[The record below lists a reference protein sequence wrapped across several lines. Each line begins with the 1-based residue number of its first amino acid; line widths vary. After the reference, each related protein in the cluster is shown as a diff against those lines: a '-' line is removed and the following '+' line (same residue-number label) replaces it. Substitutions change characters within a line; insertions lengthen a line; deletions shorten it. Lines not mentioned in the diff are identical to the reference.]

1 MAVRYHKATP
11 PGQRTYM
18 ELLPD
23 ITEKFTP
30 DILLAMAEIQQSRS
44 DFQIEKFVVNQHDTD
59 EMRYQQT
66 VIELQQLY
74 YTIKSVSLEMK
85 KTEIEINRLRATG
98 DEVDEIDAQIKEL
111 GLEQTRLVG
120 IGAFRELDMFMNIYN
135 SFEHK
140 YTRAEIEAAQPD
152 YWNKRLSRQATLE
165 AIGGTQAQAAHL
177 DSLRQIGALEMAP
190 EGGIRAVSQEMQQI
204 TGQTQKELS

>member
-1 MAVRYHKATP
+1 
-11 PGQRTYM
+11 M

-30 DILLAMAEIQQSRS
+30 DILLAMAEVQQSRS
-44 DFQIEKFVVNQHDTD
+44 DFQLEKFVVNQHDTD

-74 YTIKSVSLEMK
+74 YTIKTVSLEMK
-85 KTEIEINRLRATG
+85 KSEIEINKLRATG

-120 IGAFRELDMFMNIYN
+120 IGAFRELDKLMNIYN

-140 YTRAEIEAAQPD
+140 YTREEIEAAQPD

-204 TGQTQKELS
+204 TGQTQKELQ

>member
-1 MAVRYHKATP
+1 MDLVS
-11 PGQRTYM
+11 
-18 ELLPD
+18 LPD
-23 ITEKFTP
+23 IEEKYTP
-30 DILLAMAEIQQSRS
+30 EVLLAMAEVQQSRS
-44 DFQIEKFVVNQHDTD
+44 NFQIEKFVVNQHDTD
-59 EMRYQQT
+59 EMRYVQT

-74 YTIKSVSLEMK
+74 YTIKTVSLEMK
-85 KTEIEINRLRATG
+85 KTEIEIKKLRVTG

-120 IGAFRELDMFMNIYN
+120 IGAFRELDQLLKIYN

-140 YTRAEIEAAQPD
+140 YTRAEIEEAQPE

-177 DSLRQIGALEMAP
+177 DSLRQIGALEMAS
-190 EGGIRAVSQEMQQI
+190 EGGIRAVTKEMQQI
-204 TGQTQKELS
+204 TKKNKKELK

>member
-1 MAVRYHKATP
+1 
-11 PGQRTYM
+11 M

-30 DILLAMAEIQQSRS
+30 DILLAMAEVQQSRS
-44 DFQIEKFVVNQHDTD
+44 DFQLEKFVVNQHDTD
-59 EMRYQQT
+59 EMRYQQC
-66 VIELQQLY
+66 VIELQSLY
-74 YTIKSVSLEMK
+74 YTIKTVSLEMK
-85 KTEIEINRLRATG
+85 KSEIEISKLRATG
-98 DEVDEIDAQIKEL
+98 DEIDEIDAQLKEL

-120 IGAFRELDMFMNIYN
+120 IGAFRELDMLMNIYN

-204 TGQTQKELS
+204 TGQKEIA

>member
-1 MAVRYHKATP
+1 MDLVTLPNVEDRY
-11 PGQRTYM
+11 
-18 ELLPD
+18 
-23 ITEKFTP
+23 TP
-30 DILLAMAEIQQSRS
+30 DVLLAMAEVQQARS
-44 DFQIEKFVVNQHDTD
+44 NFQLEKFVINQHDTD

-74 YTIKSVSLEMK
+74 YTIKTVSLEMK
-85 KTEIEINRLRATG
+85 KTEIEINRLRETN
-98 DEVDEIDAQIKEL
+98 DEIDELDAQIKEL

-120 IGAFRELDMFMNIYN
+120 IGAFRELDQLLKIYN
-135 SFEHK
+135 SFEKK
-140 YTRAEIEAAQPD
+140 YTREEIEAAQPD

-190 EGGIRAVSQEMQQI
+190 EGGIRAVTQEMQQI
-204 TGQTQKELS
+204 TGQTQKELA

>member
-1 MAVRYHKATP
+1 
-11 PGQRTYM
+11 M

-30 DILLAMAEIQQSRS
+30 DILLAMAEVQQSRS
-44 DFQIEKFVVNQHDTD
+44 DFQLEKFVVNQHDTD

-74 YTIKSVSLEMK
+74 YTIKTVSLEMK
-85 KTEIEINRLRATG
+85 KTEIEINKLRETG
-98 DEVDEIDAQIKEL
+98 DEIDEIDAQIKEL
-111 GLEQTRLVG
+111 SLEQTRLVG
-120 IGAFRELDMFMNIYN
+120 IGAFRELDMLMNIYN

-140 YTRAEIEAAQPD
+140 YTRQEIEAAQPD

-204 TGQTQKELS
+204 TGQKELA

>member
-1 MAVRYHKATP
+1 
-11 PGQRTYM
+11 M

-30 DILLAMAEIQQSRS
+30 DILLAMAEVQQARS
-44 DFQIEKFVVNQHDTD
+44 DFQLEKFVVNQHDTD

-74 YTIKSVSLEMK
+74 YTIKTVSLEMK
-85 KTEIEINRLRATG
+85 KTEIEINKLRATE
-98 DEVDEIDAQIKEL
+98 DEIDEIDAQIKEL

-120 IGAFRELDMFMNIYN
+120 IGAFRELDMLMSIYN

-140 YTRAEIEAAQPD
+140 YTRQEIEAAQPD
-152 YWNKRLSRQATLE
+152 YWNKRLHRQATLE
-165 AIGGTQAQAAHL
+165 AIGGTQAQSAHL

-204 TGQTQKELS
+204 TGQKEIA

>member
-1 MAVRYHKATP
+1 MDLVS
-11 PGQRTYM
+11 
-18 ELLPD
+18 LPD
-23 ITEKFTP
+23 IEEKYTP
-30 DILLAMAEIQQSRS
+30 EVLLAMAEIQQSRS
-44 DFQIEKFVVNQHDTD
+44 NFQIEKFVVNQHDTD
-59 EMRYQQT
+59 EMRYVQT

-74 YTIKSVSLEMK
+74 YTIKTVSLEMK
-85 KTEIEINRLRATG
+85 KTEIEIKKLRATG

-120 IGAFRELDMFMNIYN
+120 IGAFRELDQLLKIYN

-177 DSLRQIGALEMAP
+177 DSLRQIGALEMAS
-190 EGGIRAVSQEMQQI
+190 EGGIRAVTTEMQQI
-204 TGQTQKELS
+204 TGQTQKELT

>member
-1 MAVRYHKATP
+1 
-11 PGQRTYM
+11 M
-18 ELLPD
+18 ELLPE

-30 DILLAMAEIQQSRS
+30 DVLLAMAEVQQARS
-44 DFQIEKFVVNQHDTD
+44 DFQLEKFVVNQHDTD
-59 EMRYQQT
+59 EMRYQQC

-74 YTIKSVSLEMK
+74 YTVKTVSLQMK
-85 KTEIEINRLRATG
+85 KDEIEIAKLRATG
-98 DEVDEIDAQIKEL
+98 DAVDEIDAQIREL
-111 GLEQTRLVG
+111 GLEQTRLIG
-120 IGAFRELDMFMNIYN
+120 IGAFRELDKLMSIYN

-140 YTRAEIEAAQPD
+140 YTRQEIEAAQPD

-190 EGGIRAVSQEMQQI
+190 EGGIRPVSPEMQQLA
-204 TGQTQKELS
+204 GKKELA

>member
-1 MAVRYHKATP
+1 
-11 PGQRTYM
+11 M
-18 ELLPD
+18 ELVSLPD
-23 ITEKFTP
+23 VEDKYTP
-30 DILLAMAEIQQSRS
+30 DVLLAMAEIQQSRS
-44 DFQIEKFVVNQHDTD
+44 NFQIEKFVVNQHDTA
-59 EMRYQQT
+59 EMRYVQT
-66 VIELQQLY
+66 IIELQQLY
-74 YTIKSVSLEMK
+74 YTIKTVSLEMK
-85 KTEIEINRLRATG
+85 KTEIEISRLRETG

-120 IGAFRELDMFMNIYN
+120 IGAFRELDVLLGIYN

-140 YTRAEIEAAQPD
+140 YTREEIEAAQPE

-165 AIGGTQAQAAHL
+165 SIGGTQAQAAHL

-204 TGQTQKELS
+204 TGQPKKELA

>member
-1 MAVRYHKATP
+1 MDLVS
-11 PGQRTYM
+11 
-18 ELLPD
+18 LPD
-23 ITEKFTP
+23 IEEKYTP
-30 DILLAMAEIQQSRS
+30 EVLLAMAEVQQSRS
-44 DFQIEKFVVNQHDTD
+44 NFQIEKFVVNQHDTD
-59 EMRYQQT
+59 EMRYVQT

-74 YTIKSVSLEMK
+74 YTIKTVSLEMK
-85 KTEIEINRLRATG
+85 KTEIEIKKLRATY

-120 IGAFRELDMFMNIYN
+120 IGAFRELDQLLKIYN

-140 YTRAEIEAAQPD
+140 YTRAEIEEAQPE

-177 DSLRQIGALEMAP
+177 DSLRQIGALEMAS
-190 EGGIRAVSQEMQQI
+190 EGGIRAVTKEMQQI
-204 TGQTQKELS
+204 TKKNKKELK

>member
-1 MAVRYHKATP
+1 
-11 PGQRTYM
+11 M
-18 ELLPD
+18 ELLPE

-30 DILLAMAEIQQSRS
+30 DVLLAMAEVQQSRS
-44 DFQIEKFVVNQHDTD
+44 DFQLEKFVVNQHDTE

-74 YTIKSVSLEMK
+74 YTIKNVSLEMK
-85 KTEIEINRLRATG
+85 KSEIEINKLRATG

-120 IGAFRELDMFMNIYN
+120 IGAFRELEALMNIYN

-165 AIGGTQAQAAHL
+165 AIGGSQAQAAHL

-204 TGQTQKELS
+204 TGQKELA

>member
-1 MAVRYHKATP
+1 MDLVSLPNIEEKYTP
-11 PGQRTYM
+11 
-18 ELLPD
+18 EV
-23 ITEKFTP
+23 
-30 DILLAMAEIQQSRS
+30 LLAMAEIQQSRS
-44 DFQIEKFVVNQHDTD
+44 NFQIEKFVVNQHDTE
-59 EMRYQQT
+59 EMRYVQT

-74 YTIKSVSLEMK
+74 YTIKTVSLEMK
-85 KTEIEINRLRATG
+85 KTEIEIKKLRASG

-120 IGAFRELDMFMNIYN
+120 IGAFRELDQLLKIYN

-140 YTRAEIEAAQPD
+140 YTRAEIEEAQPD

-177 DSLRQIGALEMAP
+177 DSLRQIGALEMSS
-190 EGGIRAVSQEMQQI
+190 EGGIRAVTTEMQQI
-204 TGQTQKELS
+204 TGQTQKELA

>member
-1 MAVRYHKATP
+1 MDLISLPNIEEKYTP
-11 PGQRTYM
+11 
-18 ELLPD
+18 EV
-23 ITEKFTP
+23 
-30 DILLAMAEIQQSRS
+30 LLAMAEVQQSRS
-44 DFQIEKFVVNQHDTD
+44 NFQIEKFVVNQHDTD
-59 EMRYQQT
+59 EMRYVQT

-74 YTIKSVSLEMK
+74 YTIKTVSLEMK
-85 KTEIEINRLRATG
+85 KTEIEIKKLRESK

-120 IGAFRELDMFMNIYN
+120 IGAFRELDQLLKIYN

-140 YTRAEIEAAQPD
+140 YTRAEIEEAQPD

-177 DSLRQIGALEMAP
+177 DSLRQIGALEMAS
-190 EGGIRAVSQEMQQI
+190 EGGIRAVTKEMQQI
-204 TGQTQKELS
+204 TKKNKKELK

>member
-1 MAVRYHKATP
+1 
-11 PGQRTYM
+11 M

-30 DILLAMAEIQQSRS
+30 DILLAMAEVQQSRS
-44 DFQIEKFVVNQHDTD
+44 DFQLEKFVVNQHDTD
-59 EMRYQQT
+59 EMRYQQC
-66 VIELQQLY
+66 VIELQSLY
-74 YTIKSVSLEMK
+74 YTIKTVSLEMK
-85 KTEIEINRLRATG
+85 KTEIEINKLRETG
-98 DEVDEIDAQIKEL
+98 DEIDEIDAQIKEL

-120 IGAFRELDMFMNIYN
+120 IGAFRELDMLMNIYN

-140 YTRAEIEAAQPD
+140 YTRQEIEAAQPD
-152 YWNKRLSRQATLE
+152 YWNKRLSRQSTLE

-177 DSLRQIGALEMAP
+177 DSLRQIGALEMTP

-204 TGQTQKELS
+204 TGQTQKELA

>member
-1 MAVRYHKATP
+1 MDLVSLPNIEEKYTP
-11 PGQRTYM
+11 
-18 ELLPD
+18 EV
-23 ITEKFTP
+23 
-30 DILLAMAEIQQSRS
+30 LLAMAEIQQSRS
-44 DFQIEKFVVNQHDTD
+44 NFQIEKFVVNQHDTD
-59 EMRYQQT
+59 EMRYVQT

-74 YTIKSVSLEMK
+74 YTIKTVSLEMK
-85 KTEIEINRLRATG
+85 KTEIEIKKLRASG

-120 IGAFRELDMFMNIYN
+120 IGAFRELDQLLKIYN

-140 YTRAEIEAAQPD
+140 YTREEIEAAQPD

-190 EGGIRAVSQEMQQI
+190 EGGIRAVTTEMQQI
-204 TGQTQKELS
+204 TGQTQKELA

>member
-1 MAVRYHKATP
+1 
-11 PGQRTYM
+11 M
-18 ELLPD
+18 ELLPE

-30 DILLAMAEIQQSRS
+30 DLLLAMAEIQQSRS
-44 DFQIEKFVVNQHDTD
+44 DFQLQKFVVNQHDTE
-59 EMRYQQT
+59 EMRYLQT

-74 YTIKSVSLEMK
+74 YTIKTVSLEMK
-85 KTEIEINRLRATG
+85 KTEVEIKRLRETE
-98 DEVDEIDAQIKEL
+98 DEIDEIDAQLKEL

-120 IGAFRELDMFMNIYN
+120 IGAFRELDSLMAIYN

-204 TGQTQKELS
+204 TGQTQKELA

>member
-1 MAVRYHKATP
+1 
-11 PGQRTYM
+11 M
-18 ELLPD
+18 ELVSLPNID
-23 ITEKFTP
+23 EKYTP
-30 DILLAMAEIQQSRS
+30 DVLLAMAEVQQSRS
-44 DFQIEKFVVNQHDTD
+44 NFQLQNFVVNQHDTD

-85 KTEIEINRLRATG
+85 KSEIEISRLRETG
-98 DEVDEIDAQIKEL
+98 DEIDELDAQIKEL

-120 IGAFRELDMFMNIYN
+120 IGAFRELDKLLQIYN

-140 YTRAEIEAAQPD
+140 YTREEIEVAQPE

-165 AIGGTQAQAAHL
+165 AIGGSQAQAAHL

-190 EGGIRAVSQEMQQI
+190 EGGIRAVSQEMQQLA
-204 TGQTQKELS
+204 GARKEIAP